1 MAQKTVAAT
10 LVAPRQLEF
19 REYDLPELS
28 ADDGLLKM
36 EAVGI
41 CGADVHTYQESVPKP
56 RVMGHENVG
65 VIAGI
70 GAEAAKRWGVKEGD
84 LVIPEE
90 YIPCFHC
97 KYCYTGRFRFCNQT
111 DRGHDTPILRHGQTT
126 TDVWPSIWGGFGE
139 YMYLPPNTVM
149 HRIERPV
156 PAHVLALYLP
166 LADGIEWVYRY
177 GGAQSGKTVLI
188 QGPGQMGLSAAFAA
202 KQVGADCVI
211 VTGMS
216 RDSVRLNLARRLG
229 ADFTI
234 DIETEDF
241 KERIDDITGGEGV
254 DVVVNV
260 TGGGGN
266 AIAQSLDVA
275 SKQCTLVLAGAGDE
289 PVSLGVAGKRPRR
302 DLTVKTA
309 NGHSYASVTESIG
322 YLTSGKHPELL
333 ELSTHQ
339 FPLEQAARA
348 LETAGGEGDSGAI
361 HVTLLP

>member
-1 MAQKTVAAT
+1 MAKKAVAAT
-10 LVAPRQLEF
+10 LVAPKQFEF
-19 REYDLPELS
+19 REYELPEIS
-28 ADDGLLKM
+28 ADDGLMKM
-36 EAVGI
+36 TAVGI
-41 CGADVHTYQESVPKP
+41 CGADVHTYHQDVLAP

-65 VIAGI
+65 VIAEI
-70 GAEAAKRWGVKEGD
+70 GREAAKRWGVKEGD

-90 YIPCFHC
+90 YVPCMHC
-97 KYCYTGRFRFCNQT
+97 KYCYTGRYRFCNQT
-111 DRGHDTPILRHGQTT
+111 DRGHGTPILRHGQTT
-126 TDVWPSIWGGFGE
+126 IDVWPSIWGGFGE

-149 HRIERPV
+149 HKIEHPV

-166 LADGIEWVYRY
+166 LADGIEWAYRY

-188 QGPGQMGLSAAFAA
+188 QGPGQMGLSAAFAS

-216 RDSVRLNLARRLG
+216 VDGARLDLARKLG

-234 DIETEDF
+234 NVEAEDF
-241 KERIDDITGGEGV
+241 TERIREITGGEGV

-266 AIAQSLDVA
+266 AIAESLDVA
-275 SKQCTLVLAGAGDE
+275 SKECTIVLAGAGDE
-289 PVSLGVAGKRPRR
+289 PVSFGVAGKRPRR

-309 NGHSYASVTESIG
+309 NGHSYDSVNQSIG

-339 FPLEQAARA
+339 FPLEQVA
-348 LETAGGEGDSGAI
+348 LALDTAGGDAEPGAI
-361 HVTLLP
+361 HVTLMP